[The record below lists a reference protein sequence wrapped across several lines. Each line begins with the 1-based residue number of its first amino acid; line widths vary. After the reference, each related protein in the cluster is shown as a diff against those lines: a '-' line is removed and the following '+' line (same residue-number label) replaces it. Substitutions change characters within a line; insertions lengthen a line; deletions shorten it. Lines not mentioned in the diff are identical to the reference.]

1 MELIGVLEK
10 YKSVSLDLIKE
21 IRGEANTEKLMEERQ
36 KLINKI
42 VEIDLS
48 KEEKMKIGK
57 EFDILN
63 LEKQVKEVIEEEQ
76 KKVKEKIREIGIKK
90 QANKGYGSNI
100 NSINF
105 FNRKV

>member
-1 MELIGVLEK
+1 MELRGVLEK

-36 KLINKI
+36 QLINKI

-48 KEEKMKIGK
+48 KEEKMKMGK

-63 LEKQVKEVIEEEQ
+63 SEKQVKEVIEEEQ
-76 KKVKEKIREIGIKK
+76 RKIKEKIREIGIKK

-100 NSINF
+100 NTVNF
-105 FNRKV
+105 FNTKV

>member
-1 MELIGVLEK
+1 MELRCVLEK

-36 KLINKI
+36 QLINKI

-76 KKVKEKIREIGIKK
+76 RKVKEKIREIGIKK

-100 NSINF
+100 NTVNF

>member
-1 MELIGVLEK
+1 MDLRQILEE

-21 IRGEANTEKLMEERQ
+21 IKEDANTEELMGKRQ
-36 KLINKI
+36 ELLNKI

-48 KEEKMKIGK
+48 KEEKMEIGK

-63 LEKQVKEVIEEEQ
+63 LEKQIKVAIEEEQ
-76 KKVKEKIREIGIKK
+76 RKVKEEIRKIRIKK
-90 QANKGYGSNI
+90 QSNKGYGANI

-105 FNRKV
+105 FNTKV